1 MERNSKGQFTKGA
14 NIKDLT
20 GKRFG
25 KLVVLR
31 LGEKR
36 SGRKTYW
43 LCQCDCG
50 NLKEVRSD
58 GLKVIRSCGCLKK
71 EQDKINLTANHSHK
85 DSHTVLHNTWIRMK
99 QRCENPENSRY
110 ERYGGRGITV
120 SDEWQNYPTFRKWS
134 LDNGFSPEL
143 TIERIDNDKSYEP
156 DNCKWIPFSEQANN
170 RKNTIWIEYK
180 GRTQNLM
187 QWCNELNLS
196 YKTINQRFKRGKRA
210 PELFE
215 PIKTQYRGKY

>member
-25 KLVVLR
+25 KLVVLG

-50 NLKEVRSD
+50 NLKEARSD

-71 EQDKINLTANHSHK
+71 EQDKINLIANHSHK
-85 DSHTVLHNTWIRMK
+85 DSHSILYNTWTRMK
-99 QRCENPENSRY
+99 QRCENPGNSRY
-110 ERYGGRGITV
+110 ERYGGRGIKICE
-120 SDEWQNYPTFRKWS
+120 EWHDYPSFKKWA
-134 LDNGFSPEL
+134 LENGFSPEL

-156 DNCKWIPFSEQANN
+156 DNCKWISFPEQANN
-170 RKNTIWIEYK
+170 RKNTIWIEFQGK
-180 GRTQNLM
+180 TQNLM
-187 QWCNELNLS
+187 QWCNELNLP
-196 YKTINQRFKRGKRA
+196 YKTINIRYKRGKRV